1 MADYQQ
7 AFSTLTDTD
16 YLVDAAMVG
25 GGYMSGVLA
34 KALIEGRFGQEF
46 PDAVYGVPAAAGGA
60 AMGNMQVAMG
70 GGAYVGV
77 QAARGAGIEGSVSS
91 LIAGNGGSN

>member
-46 PDAVYGVPAAAGGA
+46 PDAFYGVPAAAGGA

-70 GGAYVGV
+70 GGAYSAVAG
-77 QAARGAGIEGSVSS
+77 ARAAGIESAAVSA
-91 LIAGNGGSN
+91 LGGDSA